1 MAKAKIGGVD
11 YEVPELNFIALE
23 KAWPFIERA
32 IITQDAMEGTSA
44 GISIITA
51 GLIEAEGFD
60 KTRFDITEEEK
71 LTWDDTFDR
80 VSTFLKR
87 KLKASEI
94 EQVRLC
100 VEQITEEAGLREESS
115 GEAQAPA
122 RAEEET
128 PSTETALD
136 TSQSS
141 LPLDAKEAAGT
152 A

>member
-1 MAKAKIGGVD
+1 MATATIGGTK

-32 IITQDAMEGTSA
+32 IITQDPMEGTSA

-60 KTRFDITEEEK
+60 KSRFDITDEG
-71 LTWDDTFDR
+71 LSWDDTFDR

-87 KLKASEI
+87 KLKSSEI
-94 EQVRLC
+94 GNVRTC
-100 VEQITEEAGLREESS
+100 VEQITEEAGLREDES
-115 GEAQAPA
+115 GEAPAPGK
-122 RAEEET
+122 EEAS

-141 LPLDAKEAAGT
+141 LPLDAREEAGT